1 MRHVAWRLLTAAFA
15 VMASLHAAFA
25 ADTPVDLELVLAVDV
40 SRSMDMDEQTLQ
52 RDGYAAAFRHKE
64 VIEAISSGPHG
75 RIAVSYVEWAGPA
88 FQTTLVPWTLIDGE
102 ASANAFADRLASAP
116 MSREH
121 GTSISN
127 GLIYVGP
134 SFEGNGIES
143 ERRVVDVSGDGPN
156 NMGVPVT
163 VARDPL
169 VALGVTINGLPIM
182 IKRPGGFA
190 SIENLDIYYEDCVIG
205 GPGAFL
211 VPVTDIQK
219 LASAIRRKL
228 VLEIAAR
235 PVQTEPFPIGS
246 LRSDWDKKARMIYSG
261 ALPYRQSRATLAGS
275 ALVRASD
282 VRAEPRVDCM
292 IGEKLREQWMR
303 E

>member
-1 MRHVAWRLLTAAFA
+1 MLKTALGLMAA
-15 VMASLHAAFA
+15 VVVMVFSSGAMAAV
-25 ADTPVDLELVLAVDV
+25 DTQVDLELVLAVDV
-40 SRSMDMDEQTLQ
+40 SRSMDMDEQALQ
-52 RDGYAAAFRHKE
+52 RDGYVAAFRHKD
-64 VIEAISSGPHG
+64 VIDAIASGPSG

-88 FQTTLVPWTLIDGE
+88 FQTTLVPWTIIDGP
-102 ASANAFADRLASAP
+102 AAAHAFADRLASAP

-134 SFEGNGIES
+134 SFEGNGFAGD
-143 ERRVVDVSGDGPN
+143 RRVIDVSGDGPN
-156 NMGVPVT
+156 NMGVPVV

-169 VALGVTINGLPIM
+169 IQSGVTINGLPIM

-205 GPGAFL
+205 GTGAFL

-235 PVQTEPFPIGS
+235 PVG
-246 LRSDWDKKARMIYSG
+246 LVKA
-261 ALPYRQSRATLAGS
+261 S
-275 ALVRASD
+275 AAK
-282 VRAEPRVDCM
+282 AESRVDCM

>member
-1 MRHVAWRLLTAAFA
+1 MLKTALGLFA
-15 VMASLHAAFA
+15 GILAVVPSSLAAIA

-40 SRSMDMDEQTLQ
+40 SRSMDTDEQKLQ
-52 RDGYAAAFRHKE
+52 RDGYIAAFRHKD
-64 VIEAISSGPHG
+64 VIDAISSGPSG

-88 FQTTLVPWTLIDGE
+88 YQTTLVPWTVIDGD
-102 ASANAFADRLASAP
+102 AAAHAFAERLSAAP

-121 GTSISN
+121 GTSIAN

-134 SFEGNGIES
+134 SFENNGIAG
-143 ERRVVDVSGDGPN
+143 ERRVIDVSGDGPN
-156 NMGVPVT
+156 NTGVPVII
-163 VARDPL
+163 ARDPL
-169 VALGVTINGLPIM
+169 IAAGVTINGLPIM
-182 IKRPGGFA
+182 IKRAGGFA

-205 GPGAFL
+205 GTGAFL

-219 LASAIRRKL
+219 LATAIRRKL

-235 PVQTEPFPIGS
+235 PAPVI
-246 LRSDWDKKARMIYSG
+246 KASEFK
-261 ALPYRQSRATLAGS
+261 S
-275 ALVRASD
+275 
-282 VRAEPRVDCM
+282 EPRIDCM

>member
-1 MRHVAWRLLTAAFA
+1 MPRMASGLLGAVFAVAFSALAATAAEA
-15 VMASLHAAFA
+15 
-25 ADTPVDLELVLAVDV
+25 PVDLELVLAVDV
-40 SRSMDMDEQTLQ
+40 SRSMDMDEQALQ
-52 RDGYAAAFRHKE
+52 RDGYVAAFRHAD
-64 VIEAISSGPHG
+64 VIDAIASGATG

-88 FQTTLVPWTLIDGE
+88 YQTTLVPWTIIDGKD
-102 ASANAFADRLASAP
+102 AALAFADRLAAAP

-121 GTSISN
+121 GTSIAN

-134 SFEGNGIES
+134 SFEANGFAG
-143 ERRVVDVSGDGPN
+143 ERRVIDVSGDGPN
-156 NMGVPVT
+156 NMGMPVAA
-163 VARDPL
+163 ARDPL
-169 VALGVTINGLPIM
+169 VAMGVTINGLPIM

-205 GPGAFL
+205 GSGAFL

-235 PVQTEPFPIGS
+235 PAE
-246 LRSDWDKKARMIYSG
+246 
-261 ALPYRQSRATLAGS
+261 
-275 ALVRASD
+275 LVMAKE
-282 VRAEPRVDCM
+282 VKAEPRVDCM

>member
-1 MRHVAWRLLTAAFA
+1 MRSRAWRLLTAAFA
-15 VMASLHAAFA
+15 LMAASLPALA

-40 SRSMDMDEQTLQ
+40 SRSMDMDEQALQ
-52 RDGYAAAFRHKE
+52 RNGYVAAFRHKD
-64 VIEAISSGPHG
+64 VIEAISSGPRG

-102 ASANAFADRLASAP
+102 ASANAFADRLAKAP
-116 MSREH
+116 ISREH
-121 GTSISN
+121 GTSISS

-143 ERRVVDVSGDGPN
+143 QRRVIDVSGDGPN
-156 NMGVPVT
+156 NMGVPVEL
-163 VARDPL
+163 ARDPL
-169 VALGVTINGLPIM
+169 IASGVTINGLPIM
-182 IKRPGGFA
+182 IKRPVGFA
-190 SIENLDIYYEDCVIG
+190 SIEDLDVYYEDCVIG
-205 GPGAFL
+205 GTGAFL
-211 VPVTDIQK
+211 VAVTDIQK

-228 VLEIAAR
+228 VLEIAAW
-235 PVQTEPFPIGS
+235 PAHIEPFPVGS
-246 LRSDWDKKARMIYSG
+246 IQSDWDKKARLVYSG

-275 ALVRASD
+275 ALGASEVRSGA
-282 VRAEPRVDCM
+282 RIDCM

>member
-1 MRHVAWRLLTAAFA
+1 M
-15 VMASLHAAFA
+15 
-25 ADTPVDLELVLAVDV
+25 P
-40 SRSMDMDEQTLQ
+40 
-52 RDGYAAAFRHKE
+52 
-64 VIEAISSGPHG
+64 
-75 RIAVSYVEWAGPA
+75 
-88 FQTTLVPWTLIDGE
+88 
-102 ASANAFADRLASAP
+102 
-116 MSREH
+116 
-121 GTSISN
+121 
-127 GLIYVGP
+127 
-134 SFEGNGIES
+134 
-143 ERRVVDVSGDGPN
+143 
-156 NMGVPVT
+156 

-235 PVQTEPFPIGS
+235 PGHIVEVGE
-246 LRSDWDKKARMIYSG
+246 
-261 ALPYRQSRATLAGS
+261 
-275 ALVRASD
+275 

-292 IGEKLREQWMR
+292 VGEKLREQWMR

>member
-1 MRHVAWRLLTAAFA
+1 MLRTAVRLFAAIFALAFSFTA
-15 VMASLHAAFA
+15 MA

-40 SRSMDMDEQTLQ
+40 SRSMDIDEQALQ
-52 RDGYAAAFRHKE
+52 RNGYVAAFRHKD
-64 VIEAISSGPHG
+64 VIEAISSGPNG

-88 FQTTLVPWTLIDGE
+88 FQTTLVPWMVIDG
-102 ASANAFADRLASAP
+102 AAAAHAFPDRLAATP

-121 GTSISN
+121 GTSIAN

-134 SFEGNGIES
+134 SFEGNGFAG
-143 ERRVVDVSGDGPN
+143 ERRVIDVSGDGPN
-156 NMGVPVT
+156 NMGVPVI

-169 VALGVTINGLPIM
+169 IAQGVTINGLPIM

-205 GPGAFL
+205 GTGAFL

-235 PVQTEPFPIGS
+235 PAV
-246 LRSDWDKKARMIYSG
+246 LVKA
-261 ALPYRQSRATLAGS
+261 AAAK
-275 ALVRASD
+275 
-282 VRAEPRVDCM
+282 AEPRVDCM

>member
-1 MRHVAWRLLTAAFA
+1 MGWRGKGGFAKRRMAVGLVGAVIAVAFATLTAR
-15 VMASLHAAFA
+15 A

-40 SRSMDMDEQTLQ
+40 SRSMDMDEQALQ
-52 RDGYAAAFRHKE
+52 RDGYVAAFRHKD
-64 VIEAISSGPHG
+64 VIDAIASGPRG

-88 FQTTLVPWTLIDGE
+88 FQTTLVPWTIIDGK
-102 ASANAFADRLASAP
+102 AAALAFADRLAAAP
-116 MSREH
+116 MTREH

-134 SFEGNGIES
+134 SFAGNGIAG
-143 ERRVVDVSGDGPN
+143 ERRVIDVSGDGPN
-156 NMGVPVT
+156 NMGMPV
-163 VARDPL
+163 VAARDPL
-169 VALGVTINGLPIM
+169 VAMGVTINGLPIM

-205 GPGAFL
+205 GWGAFL

-235 PVQTEPFPIGS
+235 QAEFVT
-246 LRSDWDKKARMIYSG
+246 
-261 ALPYRQSRATLAGS
+261 
-275 ALVRASD
+275 ASE

>member
-1 MRHVAWRLLTAAFA
+1 MLRTALTLLAAVVA
-15 VMASLHAAFA
+15 MASSSFA
-25 ADTPVDLELVLAVDV
+25 GQTADTPVDLELVLAVDV
-40 SRSMDMDEQTLQ
+40 SRSMDMDEQNLQ
-52 RDGYAAAFRHKE
+52 RDGYVAAFRHKD
-64 VIEAISSGPHG
+64 VIEAIASGPSG

-88 FQTTLVPWTLIDGE
+88 FQTTLVPWTIIDGE
-102 ASANAFADRLASAP
+102 AAAHAFADRLAAAP

-134 SFEGNGIES
+134 RFEGNGLAGD
-143 ERRVVDVSGDGPN
+143 RRVIDVSGDGPN
-156 NMGVPVT
+156 NMGVPVI

-169 VALGVTINGLPIM
+169 IAAGITINGLPIM

-205 GPGAFL
+205 GTGAFL
-211 VPVTDIQK
+211 VPVTDIHK

-235 PVQTEPFPIGS
+235 P
-246 LRSDWDKKARMIYSG
+246 ARLMH
-261 ALPYRQSRATLAGS
+261 
-275 ALVRASD
+275 ASEAK
-282 VRAEPRVDCM
+282 AEPRVDCM